1 MHIMQQ
7 KSRTTCLGY
16 ESAVFI
22 VGNPAAAAGAAATK
36 EEATATSAAAAAE
49 KQQRPICPIGLDY
62 IAHHKFW
69 IYVYISTNR
78 KKF

>member
-16 ESAVFI
+16 ESAIFI
-22 VGNPAAAAGAAATK
+22 VENPAAAAGAAATE
-36 EEATATSAAAAAE
+36 EEATATSAAAE

-69 IYVYISTNR
+69 IYVYISTNH